1 MGENEL
7 YQIAFHFPA
16 EEAGL
21 LIYPDQDTL
30 L

>member
-16 EEAGL
+16 EGTGAMSYGREESV
-21 LIYPDQDTL
+21 
-30 L
+30 